1 MDQFL
6 HEKFTNEELYV
17 WMQGE
22 ISRLYYEYYRFA
34 FDTARKAE
42 RTMKQELMRPELD
55 AQDFVKFNYWDGGRK
70 GLLSGEALYLDVK
83 RMEMAYHEN
92 NKREFELTRH
102 VSLRQL
108 DPARAA
114 DPEGDRHV
122 PGDDSRMALR
132 PRLPRPLHAPH
143 QERRPLAFR
152 RSSARTPAS
161 TARCRC

>member
-1 MDQFL
+1 
-6 HEKFTNEELYV
+6 
-17 WMQGE
+17 MQGE

-42 RTMKQELMRPELD
+42 RTMKHELMRPELD

-92 NKREFELTRH
+92 NKRELELTAH

-108 DPARAA
+108 DPLALLDAQER
-114 DPEGDRHV
+114 GLV
-122 PGDDSRMALR
+122 PGHGARVAVR
-132 PRLPRPLHAPH
+132 PR
-143 QERRPLAFR
+143 
-152 RSSARTPAS
+152 
-161 TARCRC
+161 